1 MVNTESKGLLLASFK
16 MTQIVLKSKRPYTEL
31 ESVVLPC
38 LKVAA
43 DMIHGGK
50 EVVKKVVKYCPPFL
64 LCFAFFRLFV
74 PAGFARLSIV
84 FTSAVYRCQL
94 LGYVEFWQRMNGS
107 HDLTVQFELPL
118 YIFFRCC

>member
-1 MVNTESKGLLLASFK
+1 MDPYYVLRSDVIMLIHIACIEAEQYFLFVNYFPDGYIL
-16 MTQIVLKSKRPYTEL
+16 
-31 ESVVLPC
+31 
-38 LKVAA
+38 
-43 DMIHGGK
+43 GGN
-50 EVVKKVVKYCPPFL
+50 VKYCPPFL